1 MNEKLENKSMS
12 KKQGIDLSYSHIG
25 AIGDITLLR
34 LKGFLDTTTSAE
46 VSAKL
51 REMIR
56 SEHYQYIIDMS
67 SVNYVSSAG
76 WGVFVGEIRSIREN
90 GGDLKIVQMTPD
102 VYDVFE
108 MLEFD
113 RIIDYYE
120 TIEEAVN
127 DFDMCMGLDITS
139 NTRVVKREN
148 LPQLKF
154 ATPSPKSI
162 ATKTIKKGASDKRS
176 RFTFTKPKIEESTL
190 PVVEKVKVIVIDNPT
205 DGLLKIKKKLDTQR
219 FGYEKIGLFKV
230 FDILKKY
237 NLETKEKRYRFYRS
251 R

>member
-1 MNEKLENKSMS
+1 MK
-12 KKQGIDLSYSHIG
+12 KKQGIGLSHSHIG
-25 AIGDITLLR
+25 AMGNVILFILE
-34 LKGFLDTTTSAE
+34 GFLDTTTSAE
-46 VSAKL
+46 VSTKL

-56 SEHYQYIIDMS
+56 SGYYQYIIDMRN
-67 SVNYVSSAG
+67 VNYVSSAG
-76 WGVFVGEIRSIREN
+76 WGGFVGEIRSIREN

-113 RIIDYYE
+113 KILDYYD

-139 NTRVVKREN
+139 NTKIIKKEN
-148 LPQLKF
+148 APPIDF
-154 ATPSPKSI
+154 TTPSPKSI
-162 ATKTIKKGASDKRS
+162 ATKTVEKGDSSKRT

-190 PVVEKVKVIVIDNPT
+190 PLVEKIKVIVIDNPS
-205 DGLLKIKKKLDTQR
+205 DGLFKIKKKLNTQR
-219 FGYEKIGLFKV
+219 FGYEKVGLIKIFE
-230 FDILKKY
+230 ILKNY
-237 NLETKEKRYRFYRS
+237 NMETKEKRYRFYRS

>member
-1 MNEKLENKSMS
+1 M
-12 KKQGIDLSYSHIG
+12 QGIDLSYSSIG
-25 AIGDITLLR
+25 SQGNIVLLR

-46 VSAKL
+46 VSSKL
-51 REMIR
+51 REFMN

-113 RIIDYYE
+113 RILDYYE

-127 DFDMCMGLDITS
+127 DFDICQGLDITV
-139 NTRVVKREN
+139 NTKVLKNETVARMDFSTPTQISRVAKTSINGKHTHRTRFSFNKPQINESA
-148 LPQLKF
+148 LPL
-154 ATPSPKSI
+154 
-162 ATKTIKKGASDKRS
+162 
-176 RFTFTKPKIEESTL
+176 
-190 PVVEKVKVIVIDNPT
+190 VEKIKVIVIDNPI
-205 DGLLKIKKKLDTQR
+205 DGLFKIRKKLNTQR
-219 FGYEKIGLFKV
+219 FGYEKVGLLKV
-230 FDILKKY
+230 YEILRNY

>member
-1 MNEKLENKSMS
+1 M
-12 KKQGIDLSYSHIG
+12 SYSHLG
-25 AIGDITLLR
+25 VTGDITLFK
-34 LKGFLDTTTSAE
+34 LKGYLDTTTSAE

-51 REMIR
+51 REMIG
-56 SEHYQYIIDMS
+56 SERYQYIIDMS

-76 WGVFVGEIRSIREN
+76 WGVFVGEIRSIRES

-113 RIIDYYE
+113 KILEYYE

-139 NTRVVKREN
+139 NTRIVKREN
-148 LPQLKF
+148 APTIEF
-154 ATPSPKSI
+154 TTPSPKSI
-162 ATKTIKKGASDKRS
+162 ATKTVANGDSTKRA
-176 RFTFTKPKIEESTL
+176 RVTFTKPKIEESTL
-190 PVVEKVKVIVIDNPT
+190 PLVEKIKVIVIDNPT
-205 DGLLKIKKKLDTQR
+205 DGLFKIRKKLNTQR
-219 FGYEKIGLFKV
+219 FGYEKVGLIKV
-230 FDILKKY
+230 FEILKNY

>member
-1 MNEKLENKSMS
+1 M
-12 KKQGIDLSYSHIG
+12 QGINLSYSYIG
-25 AIGDITLLR
+25 AMGDIILLK

-51 REMIR
+51 REMLNSNR
-56 SEHYQYIIDMS
+56 YQHIIDMS

-76 WGVFVGEIRSIREN
+76 WGVFVGEIRNIREN

-113 RIIDYYE
+113 KILDYYE

-127 DFDMCMGLDITS
+127 DFDICMGLDITS
-139 NTRVVKREN
+139 NAKVAIKQNVSGLDFK
-148 LPQLKF
+148 
-154 ATPSPKSI
+154 APSPKSI
-162 ATKTIKKGASDKRS
+162 AIKGAPITRS
-176 RFTFTKPKIEESTL
+176 RFTFTKPKIDEATL
-190 PVVEKVKVIVIDNPT
+190 PLVEKIKVIVIDNPT
-205 DGLLKIKKKLDTQR
+205 DGPLKIKKKLNTQR
-219 FGYEKIGLFKV
+219 FGYEKVGLIKV
-230 FDILKKY
+230 FNILKNY

>member
-1 MNEKLENKSMS
+1 M
-12 KKQGIDLSYSHIG
+12 SYSHLG
-25 AIGDITLLR
+25 VRGDVTLLK

-46 VSAKL
+46 VSAKM
-51 REMIR
+51 REMIG
-56 SEHYQYIIDMS
+56 SERYQYIIDMS

-76 WGVFVGEIRSIREN
+76 WGVFVGEIRSIRES

-113 RIIDYYE
+113 KILEYYE

-139 NTRVVKREN
+139 NTRIARREN
-148 LPQLKF
+148 APAIEF
-154 ATPSPKSI
+154 TTPSPKSI
-162 ATKTIKKGASDKRS
+162 ATKTVVKGDSNKRA
-176 RFTFTKPKIEESTL
+176 RFTFTKPTIEESTL
-190 PVVEKVKVIVIDNPT
+190 PLVEKIKVIVIDNPT
-205 DGLLKIKKKLDTQR
+205 GGLFKIKKKLNTQR
-219 FGYEKIGLFKV
+219 FGYEKVGLIKV
-230 FDILKKY
+230 FEILKNY